1 MTGALAEA
9 LQDLKLAARGLF
21 KRPGFTLVAV
31 ASLALGIG
39 ANTTIFTMVNSI
51 FLNPLPVREP
61 GQLAAVFTEDQTNK
75 AAGLTQISHPNYED
89 YRDENDAF
97 EGLAAWGFPVPTS
110 MLADKEPE
118 QVFVEIAS
126 GNYFEVMGIAPA
138 LGRFFTPAEDV
149 AEGGSPI
156 VVMSHR
162 FWSRRFGED
171 PSVLGRSLTLN
182 GVSFDVVG
190 VAPRGFQGV
199 NAIFSPDLWAP
210 MAMYRQILPAQFHD
224 WFDSRRALFFNVG
237 GRLKPGIGIEEAE
250 AQMKTIAT
258 SLEREY
264 PEPNKGRTVVLRP
277 LTEATIF
284 PGLRDALVRGGALLM
299 TIVGL
304 VLLIACFNVANLLLA
319 KASGRRKEIA
329 VRLSL
334 GAGRGKLVRQLLA
347 ESLLL
352 GLLGG
357 IAGLLLAFWGKDL
370 IWSMRPPFVALNLV
384 DLTIDSRVLL
394 FTLAVSLGTSL
405 VFGLVPAIQSS
416 RQGVVDALK
425 DEART
430 AGRSRGSLLFRNGLV
445 VAQVALSIVSLVA
458 GGLFLRSLASAH
470 RIDPG
475 FETENLAVLTVNPGQ
490 AGYDRPR
497 AEEFYDR
504 VVRELEDSPEA
515 ASVAWAT
522 NAPLFGGFS
531 RSVFLEGQPANKAGV
546 LVLTNGVDAGYFE
559 TIGTPLL
566 SGRDFTLADREGAVP
581 VAIVNEKMAENF
593 WPGESPLGKR
603 FRFYGDD
610 FFHEVVGV
618 AKTAKY
624 ITIGEDPTPVAFTPR
639 RQGFADAMVL
649 HVRTKRDPAQALA
662 ASRQALREIDPRVP
676 AMNTWTIG
684 ELIDQSLWAPKM
696 GALLLA
702 VLGGLALVLA
712 SVGLYGV
719 MAYSV
724 SQRNQEIGLRMALGA
739 AQGDVVSMVLKQAM
753 VLVVLGTA
761 VGLLLSFAVSNVVST
776 ILFGSARDPLTFI
789 AVPLMLAAVA
799 LVASLVPALRASR
812 VDPLAALRHQ

>member
-1 MTGALAEA
+1 VLHAA
-9 LQDLKLAARGLF
+9 LQDLRFAARSLF

-39 ANTTIFTMVNSI
+39 ANTTIFTMLNSV
-51 FLNPLPVREP
+51 FLNPLPVANPAR
-61 GQLAAVFTEDQTNK
+61 LVAVFTEDQTNA

-89 YRDENDAF
+89 YRDQNQVFD
-97 EGLAAWGFPVPTS
+97 GLAAWGFPIPTS
-110 MLADKEPE
+110 MLAGKEPE
-118 QVFVEIAS
+118 QVFTEIVS
-126 GNYFEVMGIAPA
+126 GNYFEVMGIEPA
-138 LGRFFTPAEDV
+138 LGRFITPTEDAV
-149 AEGGSPI
+149 KGGSP
-156 VVMSHR
+156 VVVLSHR
-162 FWSRRFGED
+162 LWTRRFGAD
-171 PSVLGRSLTLN
+171 GSVLGRTVTLN
-182 GVSFDVVG
+182 GVPFDVVG
-190 VAPRGFQGV
+190 VAPEGFQGV
-199 NAIFSPDLWAP
+199 NALFSPDLWAP
-210 MAMYRQILPAQFHD
+210 MGMYRQVLPAQFHD
-224 WFDSRRALFFNVG
+224 WYDSRRALFFNVG
-237 GRLKPGIGIEEAE
+237 GRLKPGVEIEEAQ
-250 AQMKTIAT
+250 AQMKTIANA
-258 SLEREY
+258 LEREY

-284 PGLRDALVRGGALLM
+284 PGFRDALLRGGALLM

-334 GAGRGKLVRQLLA
+334 GASRGKLVRQLLS
-347 ESLLL
+347 ESLIL

-357 IAGLLLAFWGKDL
+357 VVGLLIAFWGKDL
-370 IWSMRPPFVALNLV
+370 VSAIRPPFLAQNLV
-384 DLTIDSRVLL
+384 AFKIDGRVLL
-394 FTLAVSLGTSL
+394 FTFAVAALTSL

-416 RQGVVDALK
+416 KQGVVDALK

-445 VAQVALSIVSLVA
+445 VAQMALSIVSLVA
-458 GGLFLRSLASAH
+458 GGLFLRSLGSAQH
-470 RIDPG
+470 IDPG
-475 FETENLAVLTVNPGQ
+475 FETEKLAVLTVNPGQ
-490 AGYDRPR
+490 AGYDQPQ

-504 VVRELEDSPEA
+504 TLRELQSSPEVT
-515 ASVAWAT
+515 SVAWAT

-531 RSVFLEGQPANKAGV
+531 RSVYLEGQPEEQAGV
-546 LVLTNGVDAGYFE
+546 LVLTNGVDAGYFD
-559 TIGTPLL
+559 TVGTALV
-566 SGRDFTLADREGAVP
+566 SGRDFTPADREGSVR

-593 WPGESPLGKR
+593 WPGANPIGKR

-618 AKTAKY
+618 VKTAKY
-624 ITIGEDPTPVAFTPR
+624 VTMGENPTAVAFSPR

-649 HVRTKRDPAQALA
+649 HVRTTGDPGRALA
-662 ASRQALREIDPRVP
+662 AARQVLREIDARVP
-676 AMNTWTIG
+676 VLNTWTISD
-684 ELIDQSLWAPKM
+684 LIGQSLWAPKL
-696 GALLLA
+696 AAVLLA
-702 VLGGLALVLA
+702 TLGGLALVLA

-739 AQGDVVSMVLKQAM
+739 AQGDVVGMVLKQAM
-753 VLVVLGTA
+753 VLVGLGTA
-761 VGLLLSFAVSNVVST
+761 VGLLLSFAVSNVVAT
-776 ILFGSARDPLTFI
+776 ILFGSARDPLTFV
-789 AVPLMLAAVA
+789 AVPLTLALVA